1 MPDQNGKGFRGPRPK
16 HLIVDEVSEYFSR
29 DIEFDWPESY
39 TPRYPLTEGER
50 RLQHLNATGI
60 VPPEEWLKDKLRPVV
75 QEELD
80 RSSDK
85 ENT

>member
-50 RLQHLNATGI
+50 RLQHLNTTGI
-60 VPPEEWLKDKLRPVV
+60 VPPEEWLKDKLKLVV
-75 QEELD
+75 REELD